1 MPFTPSW
8 EPGALLD
15 LADLWTYAPNQAA
28 VTLAADQIDEDL
40 QRDPFDRAEDRGAY
54 RCRKHPRCWCC
65 SRFLS
70 TIAACVSSTFS
81 AIRE

>member
-54 RCRKHPRCWCC
+54 RCRKHPPLLVL
-65 SRFLS
+65 FE
-70 TIAACVSSTFS
+70 VSVDDCRVRVFHVQ
-81 AIRE
+81 RYP